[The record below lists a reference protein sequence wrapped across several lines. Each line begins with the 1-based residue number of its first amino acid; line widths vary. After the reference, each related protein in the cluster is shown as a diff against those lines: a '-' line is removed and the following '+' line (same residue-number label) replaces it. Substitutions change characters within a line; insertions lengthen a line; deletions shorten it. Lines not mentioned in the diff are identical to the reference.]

1 MQGGDVSV
9 AYLNVHVLEVLE
21 TFKYKNSFLWMERM
35 QEEVKEMD
43 GGGNACEQIFS
54 LPIL

>member
-35 QEEVKEMD
+35 QEEVKEMN